1 MEIALQLSTQNHRP
15 ALSRFPTGRNTQLE
29 ALVNSIRASL
39 TLRIDETDDVKSIVA
54 SQLRSFLSARELLN
68 QTQRQPNADHYQRH
82 TLYRDEAGEF
92 TVLALIWLPGQGT
105 PVHGHMAWGA
115 MGLYAGE
122 LNVTNYEIF
131 GTRGGQMHLQQ
142 ISEIDTREGDVSSV
156 TGGINDIHRIR
167 NTSCKPA
174 ISIHVYGMDVALES
188 QSLNILFPQ

>member
-68 QTQRQPNADHYQRH
+68 QTQRQTNADHYQRH